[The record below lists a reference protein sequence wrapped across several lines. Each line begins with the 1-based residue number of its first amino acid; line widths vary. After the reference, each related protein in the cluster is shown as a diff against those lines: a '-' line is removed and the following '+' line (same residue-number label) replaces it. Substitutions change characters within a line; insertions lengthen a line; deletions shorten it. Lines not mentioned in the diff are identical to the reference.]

1 MSYAALVEYFAKIE
15 DLPIPVNAVLDW
27 IRTRTDHKDIR
38 LYPVERHSSAFRG
51 AFRRLAY
58 PSGKAYSH
66 EFEIVCQIL
75 YGRDLSEEW
84 QRLVIVKEALH
95 VFDPDGSRV
104 DTPDKVRKLIP
115 QVITPDLRG
124 APFVPAVE
132 DYLGVYRAMAVLLPR
147 HARTKLAAA
156 VEADRRTPTES
167 ADYVKLPD
175 YYVDIWLQIGAEA
188 EPQLLKR
195 ST

>member
-1 MSYAALVEYFAKIE
+1 MSYASLVEHFAKIE

-27 IRTRTDHKDIR
+27 IRERTDHKDLR
-38 LYPVERHSSAFRG
+38 LYGVSRHSKAFRG

-58 PSGKAYSH
+58 PTGKMYSQ
-66 EFEIVCQIL
+66 EYDIVCQIL
-75 YGRDLSEEW
+75 YGEDLPEEW
-84 QRLVIVKEALH
+84 KRLVIVKEALH
-95 VFDPDGSRV
+95 VFDPEGNRV
-104 DTPDKVRKLIP
+104 DTPEKVRQLIP

-124 APFVPAVE
+124 APFTPAVD

-147 HARTKLAAA
+147 HARTKLKAAL
-156 VEADRRTPTES
+156 EADTRTVTEI

-175 YYVDIWLQIGAEA
+175 YYVDIWLSVGAEA

-195 ST
+195 G